1 MKFDNYMILDFP
13 SKSANEAFARSAV
26 ACFAAQMDPTL
37 EELGDIRTA
46 VSEAVTNCIVHA
58 YREKIDKVYI
68 TASIYPDSR
77 IVIKIKDNGC
87 GIADVKKA
95 MEPLFTTAPE
105 EERAGLGFAV
115 MESLMDKVKV
125 SSKLGKGTTVTL
137 EKKILSKGSAG
148 ETLPEGENHAHD
160 GRA

>member
-1 MKFDNYMILDFP
+1 MKAENSTRIQFDSL
-13 SKSANEAFARSAV
+13 SSNEAYARGV
-26 ACFAAQMDPTL
+26 TAAFLARYDPTVPQL
-37 EELGDIRTA
+37 ADLKTA

-137 EKKILSKGSAG
+137 EKKILSKGSAR
-148 ETLPEGENHAHD
+148 EMLPEGENHAHD